1 MFSKELTT
9 KFINQRSQLISNENA
24 EKDQKQNKT
33 NETTMSSR
41 SQVDQEQVRLELNQ
55 DVKLTKS
62 KCVLS

>member
-9 KFINQRSQLISNENA
+9 KFINQRSQLISNGNA

-41 SQVDQEQVRLELNQ
+41 SQVDEEQVRLELNQ

>member
-41 SQVDQEQVRLELNQ
+41 SQVDEEQVRLELNQ

>member
-41 SQVDQEQVRLELNQ
+41 SQVDEEQVRLELNQ
-55 DVKLTKS
+55 EVKLTKS

>member
-9 KFINQRSQLISNENA
+9 KFINQQSQLISNENA

-41 SQVDQEQVRLELNQ
+41 SQVDEEQVRLELNQ